1 MWDPTNEGSQ
11 PIGKQALPAIRNITK
26 YTPTSGIWQTLWLE
40 PINEVAI
47 ESIKIVPNID
57 NATVSLQPKIMGVT
71 QGARIKIQ
79 AFDQGKEIASSIAAL
94 GEPVSLK
101 LNQPKLWSPTTPFLY
116 DLKLSLIK
124 EGKVVDEVSS
134 YFGMRKIS
142 MGRDQEGYMRIF

>member
-1 MWDPTNEGSQ
+1 
-11 PIGKQALPAIRNITK
+11 
-26 YTPTSGIWQTLWLE
+26 
-40 PINEVAI
+40 
-47 ESIKIVPNID
+47 
-57 NATVSLQPKIMGVT
+57 MGVT